1 MLFTISELLDI
12 VIMTAFIGFI
22 FKDVF
27 KRREHYTDPLQYYQ
41 NIRYGFN
48 WGDFWF
54 ACGVTAPAII
64 LHELSHKFVAMSFG
78 FHATFHAAYTW
89 LVIGLVLKLMN
100 FGLIFFVPAYV
111 SYPAG
116 GTPLQHAAISIA
128 GPLMNLIV
136 WLVSGIL
143 IRKRLIS
150 RKYLPAAVLTNR
162 LNFFLFLFNMIP
174 IPPFD
179 GGHFF
184 LSLIQAVF

>member
-1 MLFTISELLDI
+1 MLFTLSELLDI

-22 FKDVF
+22 FKDAFRV
-27 KRREHYTDPLQYYQ
+27 RTHYTDPLHYYQ

-48 WGDFWF
+48 WSDFWL
-54 ACGVTAPAII
+54 ACGITAPAII

-78 FHATFHAAYTW
+78 FNATFHAAYTW
-89 LVIGLVLKLMN
+89 LMIGLVLKLMN
-100 FGLIFFVPAYV
+100 FGFIFFVPAYV

-116 GTPLQHAAISIA
+116 GTPLQHAIIAVA
-128 GPLMNLIV
+128 GPLMNLLI
-136 WLVSGIL
+136 WLVSGVL
-143 IRKRLIS
+143 IRKRLVS

-184 LSLIQAVF
+184 FSLIQAVF